1 MKPVIHAVLALLT
14 LCSAHADNVTVQ
26 SCALKSSLPVTKYLL
41 DQPPVASDGK
51 TATIPYLFCGA
62 LNEQDIKKY
71 CKFPDPRRATSTT
84 ILPNGATCHVKAL
97 SSPADGELKVKI
109 KITQPKSGL
118 TEAETSVHLGQ
129 GLLIRCQTGS
139 DPKKARVFVL
149 KINKQNG

>member
-1 MKPVIHAVLALLT
+1 MKPVIHAVLAILG

-26 SCALKSSLPVTKYLL
+26 SCALKSSLPVAKYLL

-51 TATIPYLFCGA
+51 TATMPYLFCGA

-71 CKFPDPRRATSTT
+71 CKFPDAERATSTT
-84 ILPNGATCHVKAL
+84 ILPNGASCHVKAL
-97 SSPADGELKVKI
+97 SSPTNGELKVKI
-109 KITQPKSGL
+109 EITQPKMGL
-118 TEAETSVHLGQ
+118 TEAETSVYLGQ
-129 GLLIRCQTGS
+129 GLLIRCQTDS